1 MVKKY
6 VVGLTAAERVELE
19 TLTSRNTAARNKVVK
34 AFVLLKAD
42 EGWLDEAIVEA
53 YGISLRTVERVR
65 ERFVQEGME
74 AALNRKPT
82 SRVYRRKI
90 EGEEEAH
97 LIALCCSEPPEG
109 HGHWTLRLLA
119 DKLVELEVVDS
130 ISYETI
136 RDTLEKNEL
145 KPWQKKSGASPPKPT
160 PLLSAK
166 WKKS

>member
-6 VVGLTAAERVELE
+6 VVKLTATERVELE
-19 TLTSRNTAARNKVVK
+19 ALTSKKKADVKKVLK

-42 EGWLDEAIVEA
+42 EGWLDEEIVTA

-65 ERFVQEGME
+65 ERFVEEGME
-74 AALNRKPT
+74 ACLNRKPS

-90 EGEEEAH
+90 EGEEEAY

-109 HGHWTLRLLA
+109 HAHWTLKLLA
-119 DKLVELEVVDS
+119 DKMVALEYSQSVCP
-130 ISYETI
+130 ETV
-136 RDTLEKNEL
+136 RKALRQNEL
-145 KPWQKKSGASPPKPT
+145 KPWQKKSGASPQRPM